1 MTIIGNDASNMIRET
16 TSAVM
21 GAAILLMAGCANESA
36 APVKGSTASQAEF
49 LRTNAEVV
57 IVDFFDMYCHTCQ
70 TASSHVNEL
79 HALVQK
85 RGLGGKIAF
94 YAIGWGNTEMEAD
107 LYRTRFRVPFPVIP
121 DRERTISS
129 RYGDFRPPLLLALRR
144 DGGAWKEIYRTKD
157 PTVSPEDVLGAIWQ

>member
-1 MTIIGNDASNMIRET
+1 MNFNDVFTMIRGL
-16 TSAVM
+16 ANALM
-21 GAAILLMAGCANESA
+21 GVVVLFVTGCAGDGGA
-36 APVKGSTASQAEF
+36 GVAGSTASPSEF

-57 IVDFFDMYCHTCQ
+57 VVDFFDMYCHTCQ
-70 TASSHVNEL
+70 SAAPHVNEL
-79 HALVQK
+79 HALVRK
-85 RGLGGKIAF
+85 RGLDSKIAF

-144 DGGAWKEIYRTKD
+144 EGGGWKEIYRTKD
-157 PTVSPEDVLGAIWQ
+157 PTVPPEAILEAIWQ